1 VIYREAALTDA
12 AALSDFAGRIF
23 VASYESQLPRDDLAE
38 LARQRFTL
46 ERQRDEIDNPNIRTF
61 LAFDPELIG
70 YAQLV
75 ADSNPECEL
84 AANRPAE
91 LRRMYVV
98 AQWHG
103 RGVAPHLLH
112 LAEGEARN
120 RECDVMWLA
129 VWQGN
134 DRAIA
139 FYRKHGFT
147 AIASGPIQVGSLSL
161 AHDFMAKP
169 LSDLS

>member
-1 VIYREAALTDA
+1 MIYREAALTDA

-23 VASYESQLPRDDLAE
+23 VASYESRLPRGDLAD

-46 ERQRDEIDNPNIRTF
+46 ERQQDEIASPHIRTF
-61 LAFDPELIG
+61 LAFDPELIA

-75 ADSNPECEL
+75 ADSHPECEL
-84 AANRPAE
+84 TATRPAE
-91 LRRMYVV
+91 LRRMYVL
-98 AQWHG
+98 APWHG

-112 LAEGEARN
+112 LAESEARGC
-120 RECDVMWLA
+120 ECDVMWLA

-139 FYRKHGFT
+139 FYRKHGF
-147 AIASGPIQVGSLSL
+147 AVIASGPIQVGSLSL
-161 AHDFMAKP
+161 THDFMAKP
-169 LSDLS
+169 LIDLP